1 MEQPLVFLTAT
12 MFTYE
17 MWVWYEPVFTTVAEC
32 QQYAQTNTISIF
44 NQLIQQYPGKFVE
57 GLWCFSADQLLQMLD
72 GLPRPDAK
80 IES

>member
-32 QQYAQTNTISIF
+32 QAYAQTNTIAIF
-44 NQLIQQYPGKFVE
+44 NQLIRQYPGKMVE
-57 GLWCFSADQLLQMLD
+57 GLWCFPADQLLDMLD
-72 GLPRPDAK
+72 RLPKPGPK
-80 IES
+80 IEL

>member
-12 MFTYE
+12 MHTSE
-17 MWVWYEPVFTTVAEC
+17 MWVWYEPVFSTVAQC
-32 QQYAQTNTISIF
+32 QLYAQTNTISIF
-44 NQLIQQYPGKFVE
+44 NQIIAQYPGKFVE

-72 GLPRPDAK
+72 GLPKPDAK